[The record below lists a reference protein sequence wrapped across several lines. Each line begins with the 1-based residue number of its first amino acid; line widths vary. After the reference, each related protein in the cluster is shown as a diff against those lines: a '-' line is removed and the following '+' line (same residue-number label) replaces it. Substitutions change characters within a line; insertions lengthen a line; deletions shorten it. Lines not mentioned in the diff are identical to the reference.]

1 METARPRAVGLR
13 REGAPAPR
21 RLAELAPSPKRK
33 RERDRSLRPQHWPS
47 SSRFVL
53 NGALLMRISDFIAR
67 TITQRRA
74 LVWCGVAALTIVC
87 IVILL
92 TSLRLDSEIFNVLPG
107 KFPSVQGLKI
117 YDHDFEQTR
126 ELTFA
131 LVCDPQDVDKLEE
144 FAPVFAERLRGQA
157 WCARVLAGSPMTTAD
172 GIRDLQSIA
181 VPLLLNLEPSAFD
194 EAMSILQPD
203 KIRDRLRRL
212 RQQIEA
218 GSPRPQFELSF
229 DPLGLIAPALKPFA
243 QSTAIEQEQPLT
255 SPDRTMRIFLVVTN
269 QKSISAFECQHLMR
283 RVNEFRK
290 TATDG
295 WDGSRP
301 LQILVTG
308 RSAFVSEISL
318 SMRYDVVATLLGSV
332 VLVGT
337 IFFAGFRRWLP
348 LAGMAFCLLLSC
360 LVALTAGQ
368 LLFGRLSMISV
379 GFCAILVGLGVDF
392 AILTIGRYQQAR
404 ADGESH
410 QQAIATSVAKLGR
423 AVFFGALT
431 TAVGFLALVLSG
443 AMSFAELGVLIAI
456 GIFVAGLFMCSIL
469 FLFVRDDRRSTGIL
483 PVGPTGIL
491 PAGATAS
498 ANIESVKSLPAGKM
512 PVLRHDWLFDLVAR
526 YVRGIVRRPA
536 PMLMF
541 SCAVLLL
548 LTAIGFSP
556 VPPLE
561 FETSTRSLQPKNIR
575 AGHALETIMKKMPVR
590 WEPVLAIVRATNS
603 QELHDYWQKISAH
616 WREFQAAGKI
626 RGFSTPA
633 ALCPSPTWMERNRDR
648 LRGIN
653 LQAAH
658 QALTETLEAEGFSVE
673 AFAPAFALL
682 DDLQRMADPGMPL
695 PNWRTQLPESSS
707 WWFLIDRYFGQDPL
721 LTTGFVMTNGPLAT
735 HEQSQEL
742 QRGLSV
748 PGVPLIL
755 TGWTYVLADLQPW
768 SHHQL
773 LIISALMAIFDISLL
788 AILYRDV
795 RLWLI
800 QIITLAFGI
809 GAMIATMKLLNI
821 HLNLLNVLSFRLVL
835 AIGVDYGIYVVLV
848 WQKTHDVQHDVAGV
862 VKPVLLAGLT
872 AISGFGSLA
881 LARNPALTGLGIACA
896 IGISWSLIATIFF
909 TLPAMAAAKPKG

>member
-1 METARPRAVGLR
+1 M
-13 REGAPAPR
+13 
-21 RLAELAPSPKRK
+21 
-33 RERDRSLRPQHWPS
+33 
-47 SSRFVL
+47 
-53 NGALLMRISDFIAR
+53 
-67 TITQRRA
+67 
-74 LVWCGVAALTIVC
+74 
-87 IVILL
+87 
-92 TSLRLDSEIFNVLPG
+92 
-107 KFPSVQGLKI
+107 
-117 YDHDFEQTR
+117 
-126 ELTFA
+126 
-131 LVCDPQDVDKLEE
+131 
-144 FAPVFAERLRGQA
+144 
-157 WCARVLAGSPMTTAD
+157 
-172 GIRDLQSIA
+172 
-181 VPLLLNLEPSAFD
+181 LLNLESSAFD

-203 KIRDRLRRL
+203 KIRDRLHRL

-269 QKSISAFECQHLMR
+269 QTSISAFECQRLMR
-283 RVNEFRK
+283 RVNEFSK

-337 IFFAGFRRWLP
+337 IFFIGFRRWLP
-348 LAGMAFCLLLSC
+348 LVGMAFCLLLSC

-368 LLFGRLSMISV
+368 LIFGRLSMISV

-392 AILTIGRYQQAR
+392 AILTIGRYHQAR
-404 ADGESH
+404 MDGEPH

-443 AMSFAELGVLIAI
+443 SMSFSELGVLIAI
-456 GIFVAGLFMCSIL
+456 GIFVAALFMCSIL
-469 FLFVRDDRRSTGIL
+469 FLFVRDDRRSTDIL
-483 PVGPTGIL
+483 SVGPEGIL

-498 ANIESVKSLPAGKM
+498 TSIESVKSLPAGETPTGPTGSPPRIRPVADKM
-512 PVLRHDWLFDLVAR
+512 PVPQRDWLFDLAAK
-526 YVRGIVRRPA
+526 YVRGIVRRPV
-536 PMLMF
+536 PILIF

-548 LTAIGFSP
+548 LTAVGFSP
-556 VPPLE
+556 VPPLR
-561 FETSTRSLQPKNIR
+561 FEANTRSLQPKNIR
-575 AGHALETIMKKMPVR
+575 AGQALDTIMKKMPVR
-590 WEPVLAIVRATNS
+590 WEPVLAMVRATNA
-603 QELHDYWQKISAH
+603 QELHDHWQKISAH
-616 WREFQAAGKI
+616 WRDFQAAGKI
-626 RGFSTPA
+626 KGFSTPA
-633 ALCPSPTWMERNRDR
+633 ALCPSPAWMERNRGR

-653 LQAAH
+653 FQAAH
-658 QALTETLEAEGFSVE
+658 ETLNETLEAEGFSID
-673 AFAPAFALL
+673 AFSPAFALL
-682 DDLQRMADPGMPL
+682 DDLQRIADPSVPL
-695 PNWRTQLPESSS
+695 PNWRNQLPKSSS

-721 LTTGFVMTNGPLAT
+721 LTTGFVMTNERLST

-742 QRGLSV
+742 LRGLSV

-773 LIISALMAIFDISLL
+773 LIISALMAMFDISLL

-848 WQKTHDVQHDVAGV
+848 WQKTHDIQHDVAGV
-862 VKPVLLAGLT
+862 LKPVLLAGLT

-896 IGISWSLIATIFF
+896 IGIFWSLIATIFF
-909 TLPAMAAAKPKG
+909 TLPAMAAVKPKG

>member
-1 METARPRAVGLR
+1 
-13 REGAPAPR
+13 
-21 RLAELAPSPKRK
+21 
-33 RERDRSLRPQHWPS
+33 
-47 SSRFVL
+47 
-53 NGALLMRISDFIAR
+53 MRISDFIAR

-74 LVWCGVAALTIVC
+74 LVWGGVAALTLVC
-87 IVILL
+87 FAILL

-107 KFPSVQGLKI
+107 RFPSVQGLKI

-144 FAPVFAERLRGQA
+144 FAPVFAERLHQQT

-203 KIRDRLRRL
+203 KIRDRLQRL

-290 TATDG
+290 TAADR
-295 WDGSRP
+295 WDGSQP
-301 LQILVTG
+301 LQTLVTG

-318 SMRYDVVATLLGSV
+318 SMRYDVIATLLGSV
-332 VLVGT
+332 VLVSA

-392 AILTIGRYQQAR
+392 AILTIGRYHQAR
-404 ADGESH
+404 ADGEPH

-443 AMSFAELGVLIAI
+443 AMSFSELGVLIAI

-469 FLFVRDDRRSTGIL
+469 FLFVRDDCLSTGIL

-498 ANIESVKSLPAGKM
+498 ANIESVKSLPAGETPTVPTGNM
-512 PVLRHDWLFDLVAR
+512 PVLRHDWLFGLVAR

-536 PMLMF
+536 PMLIF

-561 FETSTRSLQPKNIR
+561 FEASTRSLQPKNIR
-575 AGHALETIMKKMPVR
+575 AGQALETIMKKMPVR

-603 QELHDYWQKISAH
+603 QELHDSWQKISAH

-626 RGFSTPA
+626 KGFSTPA

-648 LRGIN
+648 LRGLD

-658 QALTETLEAEGFSVE
+658 QTLTETLEAEGFSVE

-682 DDLQRMADPGMPL
+682 DDLQRIADPGVPL

-721 LTTGFVMTNGPLAT
+721 LTTGFVMTNRPLTT

-755 TGWTYVLADLQPW
+755 TGWAYVLADLQPW

-800 QIITLAFGI
+800 QIITLTFGI

-896 IGISWSLIATIFF
+896 IGIFWSLIATIFF

>member
-1 METARPRAVGLR
+1 
-13 REGAPAPR
+13 
-21 RLAELAPSPKRK
+21 
-33 RERDRSLRPQHWPS
+33 
-47 SSRFVL
+47 
-53 NGALLMRISDFIAR
+53 MRISHFIAR
-67 TITQRRA
+67 TITQHRA
-74 LVWCGVAALTIVC
+74 LVWCGMAALAAACIAVLIV
-87 IVILL
+87 
-92 TSLRLDSEIFNVLPG
+92 SLRLDSDVLNVLPG
-107 KFPSVQGLKI
+107 GFRSVQGLKL
-117 YDHDFEQTR
+117 YDREFEQTR

-131 LVCDPQDVDKLEE
+131 LVCEPQDVDKLEE
-144 FAPVFAERLRGQA
+144 FAPVFAERLRQQP
-157 WCARVLAGSPMTTAD
+157 WCERVLAGSPMTTAD
-172 GIRDLQSIA
+172 GIRDLQTIA
-181 VPLLLNLEPSAFD
+181 VPLLLNLKPSVFR
-194 EAMSILQPD
+194 ETMSFLQPE
-203 KIRDRLRRL
+203 KIRDRFHRL

-229 DPLGLIAPALKPFA
+229 DPLGLITPALRPFA
-243 QSTAIEQEQPLT
+243 EGTALEQDQPLT
-255 SPDRTMRIFLVVTN
+255 SPDRTLQIFLVGTN
-269 QKSISAFECQHLMR
+269 LPSLSAFECQRLMR
-283 RVNEFRK
+283 RVNEFRA
-290 TATDG
+290 TAAEG
-295 WDGSRP
+295 WNGGK
-301 LQILVTG
+301 LEILVTG

-318 SMRYDVVATLLGSV
+318 SMRYDVVVTLLGSV

-337 IFFAGFRRWLP
+337 IFFVGFRRWLP
-348 LAGMAFCLLLSC
+348 LLGMAFCLLLSC

-392 AILTIGRYQQAR
+392 AILTIGRYYQAR
-404 ADGESH
+404 ADGELH

-431 TAVGFLALVLSG
+431 TAVGFLALVLSD
-443 AMSFAELGVLIAI
+443 AMSFSELGVLIAI

-469 FLFVRDDRRSTGIL
+469 FLFVRARQDAIAR
-483 PVGPTGIL
+483 
-491 PAGATAS
+491 
-498 ANIESVKSLPAGKM
+498 
-512 PVLRHDWLFDLVAR
+512 DWLFDLVAR

-536 PMLMF
+536 PILMF
-541 SCAVLLL
+541 SCAILLL
-548 LTAIGFSP
+548 LTGIGFSP

-561 FETSTRSLQPKNIR
+561 FEASTRSLQPKNIR
-575 AGHALETIMKKMPVR
+575 AGQALDTIMKKMPVR

-603 QELHDYWQKISAH
+603 QESHDYWQKISAD
-616 WREFQAAGKI
+616 WGEVQAAGKI
-626 RGFSTPA
+626 KGFSTPA
-633 ALCPSPTWMERNRDR
+633 ALCPSSIWMERNRDR
-648 LRGIN
+648 LNGIN
-653 LQAAH
+653 FQAAH
-658 QALTETLEAEGFSVE
+658 ETLTETLEAEGFRVE
-673 AFAPAFALL
+673 AFAPAFTLL
-682 DDLQRMADPGMPL
+682 DDLQRIANPSVPL

-721 LTTGFVMTNGPLAT
+721 LTTGFVMTNEPLTT

-848 WQKTHDVQHDVAGV
+848 WQKTHDIQHDVAGV

-896 IGISWSLIATIFF
+896 IGIFWSLVATIFF
-909 TLPAMAAAKPKG
+909 TLPAMAVAKPKE